1 MRTVLLVADSDP
13 RQLEH
18 THSYFATIG
27 FHIERARNGVEC
39 LTILNRVTPHAV
51 LLDAN
56 MAWGGAEGVLEVMNG
71 DFALRSLPVV
81 MIESGRAA
89 TPRPCECRPVVARL
103 PRPLNLLK
111 TLMIL
116 LEELPEFARE
126 MFLAELDRLAES
138 GEPCRHAAAPEDA
151 TWRKP
156 RISAVSTP
164 SRMFP
169 MRSDSLFQPEFD
181 GSNSRTSPSRAVSGP
196 TAGSLKSHPRTSNG

>member
-1 MRTVLLVADSDP
+1 MRTVLLVADSDS

-27 FHIERARNGVEC
+27 FHVERATNGVDC

-56 MAWGGAEGVLEVMNG
+56 IAWGGAPGVLEVMNG

-81 MIESGRAA
+81 MIESGRAV
-89 TPRPCECRPVVARL
+89 PQRQCECRPVVARV
-103 PRPLNLLK
+103 PRPVNLLQ

-126 MFLAELDRLAES
+126 IAQES
-138 GEPCRHAAAPEDA
+138 SPDIEWLIA
-151 TWRKP
+151 T
-156 RISAVSTP
+156 
-164 SRMFP
+164 
-169 MRSDSLFQPEFD
+169 
-181 GSNSRTSPSRAVSGP
+181 G
-196 TAGSLKSHPRTSNG
+196 